1 MTAYTGP
8 VSTIQTIILKGE
20 SLNYELELN
29 PRTRSL
35 GLRLYRDGRLVV
47 VAPRDASVRRVEA
60 FLMDKQDWIL
70 RKRALFAKKSAQI
83 QKLEG
88 TYEEYKLMALELAT
102 SRLHYFNRRYGFTFK
117 RITIKQQKTRW
128 GSCSQEKNLNFHY
141 RIALIPPELADYLVV
156 HELCHLGQMNHS
168 EAFWALVER
177 TIPDYKER
185 RKRLK
190 LFSLM

>member
-1 MTAYTGP
+1 M
-8 VSTIQTIILKGE
+8 STIHTITLKNE
-20 SLNYELELN
+20 SLGYELELN
-29 PRTRSL
+29 PRARGL

-47 VAPRDASVRRVEA
+47 VAPRDAGTRRVEA
-60 FLMDKQDWIL
+60 FLMEKQDWIL

-83 QKLEG
+83 QKLVG

-102 SRLHYFNRRYGFTFK
+102 SRLQHFNRSYGLTYK
-117 RITIKQQKTRW
+117 RVTIKQQKTRW

-168 EAFWALVER
+168 DAFWTLVEK

-185 RKRLK
+185 RKQLK
-190 LFSLM
+190 RFSLI